1 MFLTQYDTSVQKPLL
16 IVLPKVFKKVSFLLL
31 RIHQYKFRRWSL
43 CFSLRDSVYE
53 IQYTRFSISQGK
65 LEFPISVP
73 HYDEELR
80 SLRSWGSQGS
90 GCEGLMST
98 SNSAQRSLVVRVGS
112 ADLGQWYTLLWSVL
126 LGHFTAVLWALN
138 RFPPALFSTLTLS
151 SPFSLVSFSF
161 FIWSYHT
168 IYRVP

>member
-1 MFLTQYDTSVQKPLL
+1 MIPVSKNHCWLCYQKFLRRYHYYYFVYTSINSEGGVC
-16 IVLPKVFKKVSFLLL
+16 VSP
-31 RIHQYKFRRWSL
+31 W
-43 CFSLRDSVYE
+43 E
-53 IQYTRFSISQGK
+53 IQCTRFSISQGK

>member
-1 MFLTQYDTSVQKPLL
+1 MSPKALWGFSGGCVGEESACNAENLGLIPELGRSPGGGHSNPLQYSWLDNSQRQRKSMGCDSCSPWGLKELDTTKHKALWVFFFFPLMFLTQYDTSVQKPLL
-16 IVLPKVFKKVSFLLL
+16 IVLPKVFKKVSLLLL

-80 SLRSWGSQGS
+80 SLRS
-90 GCEGLMST
+90 
-98 SNSAQRSLVVRVGS
+98 
-112 ADLGQWYTLLWSVL
+112 
-126 LGHFTAVLWALN
+126 
-138 RFPPALFSTLTLS
+138 
-151 SPFSLVSFSF
+151 
-161 FIWSYHT
+161 
-168 IYRVP
+168 

>member
-1 MFLTQYDTSVQKPLL
+1 MATHSSILGWTIPKDRGSPWGVTAAVRGVSKSWTRLSTKLCGFFFFPLMFLTQYDTSVQKPLL
-16 IVLPKVFKKVSFLLL
+16 IVLPKVFKKVSLLLL

-80 SLRSWGSQGS
+80 SLRS
-90 GCEGLMST
+90 
-98 SNSAQRSLVVRVGS
+98 
-112 ADLGQWYTLLWSVL
+112 
-126 LGHFTAVLWALN
+126 
-138 RFPPALFSTLTLS
+138 
-151 SPFSLVSFSF
+151 
-161 FIWSYHT
+161 
-168 IYRVP
+168 